1 MTTRR
6 LPRWPSGRWRPAVW
20 SAPGSSAPARQRVG
34 LGSYLYGRRV
44 TTTLAEKVTDIDPLE
59 GLTAS
64 TVACSLVLL
73 ASFMALPV
81 STTHVSTGA
90 IVGASLRAGTQ
101 SVRWR
106 TVASIVTA
114 WVITLP
120 VAGVLAA
127 LGLDRAEPVRAQSS

>member
-1 MTTRR
+1 M
-6 LPRWPSGRWRPAVW
+6 
-20 SAPGSSAPARQRVG
+20 G

-44 TTTLAEKVTDIDPLE
+44 TTTLAERVTDIDPLE

-73 ASFMALPV
+73 ASFVALPV

-90 IVGASLRAGTQ
+90 IVGAGLHGGAQ
-101 SVRWR
+101 SVHWR
-106 TVASIVTA
+106 TVANIVAA
-114 WVITLP
+114 WVVTLP

-127 LGLDRAEPVRAQSS
+127 LASTALSL